1 MRDNYTEK
9 SCFFCKNKDR
19 QINFCDV
26 SQLKRYLNFS
36 GRIQPAKRTGN
47 CTKHQKQ
54 ITKAIKKARQLGL
67 ISYSQS

>member
-1 MRDNYTEK
+1 MEK

-19 QINFCDV
+19 LIDFTDT

-67 ISYSQS
+67 LNYSQA